1 MIIKVNGENLEIDNQ
16 STAAALI
23 VQLGYQDQR
32 IALEVNEAIISKS
45 KHVEFALNEGDLV
58 EFIQAVGGGKSIQ
71 FLLISSG
78 LNGVTENCCAT
89 PICSL
94 TSTSTKSSS
103 LP

>member
-45 KHVEFALNEGDLV
+45 KHVEFTLNEGDQV
-58 EFIQAVGGGKSIQ
+58 EIIKAVGGG
-71 FLLISSG
+71 
-78 LNGVTENCCAT
+78 
-89 PICSL
+89 
-94 TSTSTKSSS
+94 
-103 LP
+103 

>member
-45 KHVEFALNEGDLV
+45 KHVEF
-58 EFIQAVGGGKSIQ
+58 
-71 FLLISSG
+71 
-78 LNGVTENCCAT
+78 
-89 PICSL
+89 
-94 TSTSTKSSS
+94 
-103 LP
+103 